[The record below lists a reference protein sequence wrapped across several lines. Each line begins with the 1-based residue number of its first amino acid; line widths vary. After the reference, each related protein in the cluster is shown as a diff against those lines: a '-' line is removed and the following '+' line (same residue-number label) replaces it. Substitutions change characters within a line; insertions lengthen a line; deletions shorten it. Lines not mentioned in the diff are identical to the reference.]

1 MIYSSL
7 LALALSPDSGA
18 ILGAHTSSYI
28 RLEEK
33 KQIDVI
39 PTVQFSSKLNHLRL
53 SIQPSDKKRVI
64 SLPLPNIPHPRTYQR
79 EKKSEMMMDF
89 SPLAVFKDPVVFC
102 TYCVV
107 TIYLGVCCTLAITL
121 ATDCFKGRTF
131 WFIPRWFVVLVLAIS
146 FSIVLV
152 ALLAPYGVAFGIWSL
167 YEHTVRKWYRGCRQW
182 RKSRSR
188 SRRSEATGDQLP
200 SYRRNAVRWDSIT
213 DLYAF
218 WQSQVPPVYGRH
230 EQDVQIDEDVIDGV
244 PDRPPPAYHPD
255 RHRETVSRQQELQ
268 V

>member
-1 MIYSSL
+1 
-7 LALALSPDSGA
+7 
-18 ILGAHTSSYI
+18 
-28 RLEEK
+28 
-33 KQIDVI
+33 
-39 PTVQFSSKLNHLRL
+39 
-53 SIQPSDKKRVI
+53 
-64 SLPLPNIPHPRTYQR
+64 
-79 EKKSEMMMDF
+79 MMDF
-89 SPLAVFKDPVVFC
+89 SPLAVFKHPVVFC

-131 WFIPRWFVVLVLAIS
+131 WFIPRWFVVLILAIS

-152 ALLAPYGVAFGIWSL
+152 ALLAPYGVAFGVWSL

-182 RKSRSR
+182 RK

-230 EQDVQIDEDVIDGV
+230 EQDIQLDSDVIDGV

-255 RHRETVSRQQELQ
+255 RHRETVSRQQELRPGSFGSNENLGPGSGSIIIFRLDSRDIFGDGIA
-268 V
+268 VGYLWDVYVVNRVV